1 MHDADALLDALAAYG
16 LAGRAVAT
24 ATVETPDLHRL
35 TWRGGRFRHRCPHG
49 GEGTL
54 AARGLQSA
62 AAEFAAA
69 VQADR
74 AMLARPYIETAP
86 RPALSPPPP
95 PRFQVVNN
103 PNSRPRSPPRADAA

>member
-1 MHDADALLDALAAYG
+1 MHDADALLNALAAHG
-16 LAGRAVAT
+16 LAGRAVAPT
-24 ATVETPDLHRL
+24 AVETPDLHRL

-74 AMLARPYIETAP
+74 AMIARLYIETAT
-86 RPALSPPPP
+86 RAALYPPPP
-95 PRFQVVNN
+95 PAI
-103 PNSRPRSPPRADAA
+103 PGST